1 MIILAAV
8 CWGII
13 GIFYRRL
20 SACGFSPIQ
29 IVFIRVGVAALVMTL
44 YLLAAD
50 RDKLKIRLRDSLW
63 FVGTG
68 MCSLVFF
75 NWCYFHAMDQ
85 SSLAVAAVLL
95 YTAPA
100 FVLLMS
106 VLCFGERMSFRKL
119 AALLVVFAGIML
131 VSGVFE
137 PGSAQ
142 LSLSGI
148 LFGLGSGFGYALY
161 SILGTVLLKKYPP
174 ETVSVYTFIFAA
186 AGSALLMA
194 VSAMPTADVFTG
206 MAAAEAG
213 ASGST
218 ASGVAEVGA
227 IASGLGSAAIDLAAV
242 NQPQVWISAL
252 GIGVV
257 CSMLPFTFYTKGLT
271 AVPASRAAVMA
282 TLEPVVAALTGV
294 VFFREAMDMGRLF
307 GILLILGGILLL
319 GSDRAKKKS

>member
-20 SACGFSPIQ
+20 SACGFTPIQ

-44 YLLAAD
+44 YLLASD
-50 RDKLKIRLRDSLW
+50 KDKLKIRWKDSLW
-63 FVGTG
+63 FAGTG

-75 NWCYFHAMDQ
+75 NWCYFHAMEK

-95 YTAPA
+95 YTAPV
-100 FVLLMS
+100 FVLFMS
-106 VLCFGERMSFRKL
+106 VLFFGERLTLRKL
-119 AALLVVFAGIML
+119 AALMVVFAGIMF
-131 VSGVFE
+131 VSGIFE
-137 PGSAQ
+137 TGSAS
-142 LSLSGI
+142 LSFSGI

-161 SILGTVLLKKYPP
+161 SILGTVLLKKYEP

-186 AGSALLMA
+186 AGSVLL
-194 VSAMPTADVFTG
+194 
-206 MAAAEAG
+206 AAAQPAPTQ
-213 ASGST
+213 A
-218 ASGVAEVGA
+218 AEE
-227 IASGLGSAAIDLAAV
+227 
-242 NQPQVWISAL
+242 PMVWVSAL

-271 AVPASRAAVMA
+271 VVPASKAAVMA

-294 VFFREAMDMGRLF
+294 IFFRESMDVGKLL
-307 GILLILGGILLL
+307 GVLLILGGILLL
-319 GSDRAKKKS
+319 GREQEKRKN